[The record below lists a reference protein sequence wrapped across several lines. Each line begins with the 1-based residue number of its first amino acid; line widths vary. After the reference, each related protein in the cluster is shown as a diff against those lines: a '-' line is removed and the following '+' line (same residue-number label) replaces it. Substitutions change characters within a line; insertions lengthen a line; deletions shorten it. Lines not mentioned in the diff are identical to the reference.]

1 VAVRKITSLPAQR
14 DHLSGRGLLKSGF
27 YADVTI
33 FDQTTI
39 LDTATYTDP
48 NQVSRGVQYV
58 LVNGPLQW
66 GDRGKLTG
74 TTAGRALVH
83 ESGNPRN

>member
-1 VAVRKITSLPAQR
+1 MIT
-14 DHLSGRGLLKSGF
+14 
-27 YADVTI
+27 DVTI

-39 LDTATYTDP
+39 LDTVTYTDP

-58 LVNGPLQW
+58 LVNGQLEW
-66 GDRGKLTG
+66 DRGKLTG
-74 TTAGRALVH
+74 ATTGRRLVH